1 MTHSIRRATAT
12 VAPVMLFCFSILTP
26 NLMQPQSAP
35 PVAADDVTEGVWDAI
50 DPSETGADDKA
61 KRATRT
67 DHDPPA
73 NFRLSSTDNGP
84 TVRAQSS
91 ITYTVTFQGNWTTAS
106 TPGGVVGG
114 AHFTTLIGAIHNDM
128 VTFWESGGTAT
139 AGVEGVAELGSTGTF
154 RSEINANSNAVSVIQ
169 QGVSGGGT
177 GSATFEI
184 TLTHEHPLVTL
195 LSMIGPSPDWFV
207 GVSGLSLLDDQG
219 QWMATRRVNLYPYDA
234 GTEDGTEFT
243 LSNPAT
249 SPQGVITS
257 IRGTGKFSNVR
268 MARLTFTRESP
279 IDYDS
284 DDDNLIEIAT
294 LAQLN
299 AVRYDLDGNGAVD
312 EPSDTDSY
320 GAAFPDAET
329 GMGCTSGCSGYEL
342 SRDLDFDTNG
352 SGSANS
358 GDTYW
363 NSGSGWAPIGAQDDP
378 FATTLEG
385 NGHTFSNLYINR
397 SSAARVGLF
406 HTTGSSSVIRNLGVI
421 EADVT
426 GSSAVGS
433 LAGFHAGTIS
443 AGYATG
449 SAAGNTSAGQDI
461 GGLVG
466 STTGTVTS
474 SYATV
479 RVSGQ
484 SHVGGLAGSNSG
496 TITASYATGRVSG
509 SDEAGGLVGANSGTI
524 TASYA
529 TGRVSGSTNVN
540 GLAGSNTDTITASY
554 WDTSTSGQ
562 TTGSGGQTTS
572 QLQSPTGY
580 SGIYQNWNV
589 DLDGDN
595 TGDSPWHF
603 GTGSQYPALSA
614 DVDGSGAASWQEFGY
629 QLREGP
635 TLTAASDP
643 SGAALSWTEV
653 ATDHWDP
660 APEVTYTLYREEGAT
675 VESLLTG
682 SSDLQHTDTDVMV
695 GDARNYQVA
704 AVVDGGEPSR
714 STLRNLV
721 VMDVTPPTVTGV
733 EITSNPGSDRTYAA
747 DDEIQ
752 VTVTFSET
760 VDVTGTPGLT
770 LELGGGTRTATYGGG
785 TGTGALVFVYD
796 VADGDSDTDG
806 LGVEG
811 DSLSGGTIEDTADNT
826 AERDHDGLSANANH
840 KVDGVKPALASTG
853 GAVVNGTT
861 LTLNYAEPLDGSS
874 KPDTGDFTVSGGDQ
888 TRNVTRVSMSGSTVR
903 LTLSAG
909 VEHGETGIQV
919 SYTPGLKPLRD
930 VPGNQA
936 EALSQESV
944 TNETPDTTAPE
955 VSSLDITS
963 NPGSDET
970 YAAGDDIE
978 VTVTFNETVVVTGTP
993 QLRLRVGTGTKTA
1006 GYDRGTDS
1014 ASLVFAYEVADRDE
1028 DTDGVSVQANQLRL
1042 NGGTIEDEAENAAA
1056 LAHEA
1061 LSTQAGQRVDGVKPV
1076 FVSAAVDGS
1085 SLTLTY
1091 GEALDGGSRPA
1102 TGDFTVEVGGNGRS
1116 ITGVAVSQSMVMLTL
1131 NPAVEHGDTG
1141 IRVSYTPGTNPIQD
1155 AVGNDAVMLSNRQ
1168 VTNTTDA
1175 PNTAPEITTQGALTV
1190 RENQALVRQLAG
1202 RDTDLGDEV
1211 TGWSIVGGADQGE
1224 FSITSDAGELSF
1236 QATPDYEDPQDVA
1249 STDPANGAGDNEYVV
1264 TVEVTSGAG
1273 GRELTAQQTFIVRV
1287 TDVTERPEK
1296 PDAPVI
1302 SGETADSLTVSWS
1315 EPDNTGP
1322 DITDYDVQY
1331 RKKDRGSF
1339 RPAQHEGTERSRTL
1353 MDLDQGTDYEVQVR
1367 ATNDEGTGN
1376 WSDSGE
1382 GMTITPL
1389 TLEMTA
1395 MEEPPVSGAFT
1406 VRISFS
1412 EPVAGFFAGDIDTGQ
1427 DPSCRDDQNNP
1438 VGCTPIIG
1446 GPQTADNRVFTG
1458 TVTPETNSV
1467 AHSYTLTLTVPS
1479 GRVSSS
1485 VGSKPNE
1492 EPEEPLAVRVS
1503 PPGAPEAISS
1513 MGLRASPGSGS
1524 VRLSWNRPSD
1534 NGGSGIVRY
1543 EYRYAASGESWSEWK
1558 NVGAGSRGVTVGG
1571 LINGREYDFEARAVN
1586 ALGKGAVETARATPE
1601 YRAPPPPPRQG
1612 GGGGGGGGGG
1622 FLFPPQAPASLTALP
1637 GDGSVRLEW
1646 SPPENDGGTP
1656 ILRYEYR
1663 LKPFRGEFGDWTP
1676 IPDSAP
1682 DEVNASGYMVM
1693 DLDNGTI
1700 HVFELRAVNL
1710 VNEGPETEAVE
1721 VVMPLD
1727 GTYWSNFL
1735 GEDLEGEAA
1744 SLEWMPFGGSARSLR
1759 LRFAGELRFEQDE
1772 LDGEGEVEATR
1783 EGGYRYRYTGHRTGE
1798 LRLDYDGGESCELR
1812 MTYEGVGA
1820 GRYSYRCGGALQGQ
1834 GRFRLT
1840 GLNRRPEITGAA
1852 VFEMVENRTSVGQLQ
1867 AADPDEGDAVGGY
1880 GIAGGADGALFTVV
1894 EGTGELRFKEAPDYE
1909 RPGDVESGD
1918 PQSPASDNEYVLEV
1932 AVRSG
1937 EGERQR
1943 QVRGTVRVRVSDEEE
1958 PPGAPEAPEVTPE
1971 GTDRLKVSWREP
1983 ENRGPEISGY
1993 EVRYRQE
2000 GEAGY
2005 RDGGHEG
2012 AGLAL
2017 TLSGLEEGTDYR
2029 VQVRAAN
2036 EEGTGEWSEPGEGR
2050 TDTEEPDPEDP
2061 SNFSGADLEGRRLTL
2076 RLTGEEGATGRMEL
2090 HFGED
2095 NRFEQVE
2102 RGGEQAA
2109 ARSEGSDSRS
2119 ESAPSRSGSYAYERT
2134 GPGRGRVR
2142 LDYDDGSSCELRL
2155 SFTES
2160 GVGGFVYDCGEADPA
2175 EGNFRLTTGSLFVP
2189 VILSAAGR
2197 NQSFFTSE
2205 LTLANRGDEE
2215 VEVKLSYRADAG
2227 GGSGSASDT
2236 LPAGR
2241 QVVKTDALAYLRGL
2255 GIPIPERGNRVGTLR
2270 VEVRLGSEV
2279 GAVARTTTVV
2289 PEGRAGLAY
2298 PGVAEE
2304 AGFSEPVYL
2313 CGLRQNS
2320 RDRSNVAFQNMGAAG
2335 QGAITIR
2342 TTVYSGEASDT
2353 RPRVL
2358 ADVELKPGEFHQHSG
2373 LLGGVENGYVKVE
2386 RVEGEAP
2393 FYAYGVINDQVN
2405 SDGSF
2410 VFPVTAGSL
2419 EGKRRQTLPVI
2430 VETSEFS
2437 SELTVTN
2444 FSRQPRALDFE
2455 FVSEQI
2461 RGEDKRVEFGMTLEA
2476 GEQAIVPELV
2486 EALRR
2491 EGVAGLGTMR
2501 GVYLGPVFVTAR
2513 EGDLSGVVIG
2523 ARTGSQGGG
2532 GTYSVFYNA
2541 APEGEG
2547 FVREAWVEG
2556 LQQNQENRSN
2566 LALVNTGEVDGSAS
2580 VFHLEIYDGETGRL
2594 VETVATRPVPA
2605 RSWHQVNGILSRASA
2620 ETRQGYVRIEKVS
2633 GENPFLA
2640 YGVVNDGGAPG
2651 QRSGDGAYLPAG
2663 E

>member
-1 MTHSIRRATAT
+1 MFVPKKSSSPMAAAVLT
-12 VAPVMLFCFSILTP
+12 VFGIFLGPHPLL
-26 NLMQPQSAP
+26 
-35 PVAADDVTEGVWDAI
+35 
-50 DPSETGADDKA
+50 SETSPVS
-61 KRATRT
+61 RALNPVLSDYQVIRQESGDVRQRVRT
-67 DHDPPA
+67 HGKLRLRYKETVFDLELEPHDM
-73 NFRLSSTDNGP
+73 
-84 TVRAQSS
+84 RAPNYRAVE
-91 ITYTVTFQGNWTTAS
+91 TG
-106 TPGGVVGG
+106 PGGVRRALPRGPV
-114 AHFTTLIGAIHNDM
+114 TTFKGRLAGQEDTHGRFAITHR
-128 VTFWESGGTAT
+128 
-139 AGVEGVAELGSTGTF
+139 GVEGVVFTAAERYYVEPLQRYLASAGAADLVVYRHSDIKFARGRKCGVSLPQRLQLGVDRIRAQPATSTVKEYLVEVATEADYEFVEALGDSDAANAEIVSILNMVDGVYQSELLLDLSITYQHTWAVEEDPYTKTNAKRLLEEFRDHWRDNFQSSEDYDLAHLWTGRELDAKTVGIAFLGTLC
-154 RSEINANSNAVSVIQ
+154 RSRDFSFALSQYSSTSVVIKFLTPAHEIGHVLDATHSEAVGGCADTVMTTSLNSNSKLTFCEYNRGEISRH
-169 QGVSGGGT
+169 VSGRNSCLT
-177 GSATFEI
+177 TQSI
-184 TLTHEHPLVTL
+184 TLQPPTRLTATDVSAAQIDLTWQDNSSGETGFRVYRRLDNSANWEEAGT
-195 LSMIGPSPDWFV
+195 SSADATTFSD
-207 GVSGLSLLDDQG
+207 SGLSPKTTYRYRIR
-219 QWMATRRVNLYPYDA
+219 AFNS
-234 GTEDGTEFT
+234 TE
-243 LSNPAT
+243 SSA
-249 SPQGVITS
+249 
-257 IRGTGKFSNVR
+257 FSN
-268 MARLTFTRESP
+268 ES
-279 IDYDS
+279 
-284 DDDNLIEIAT
+284 IAT
-294 LAQLN
+294 TQARPK
-299 AVRYDLDGNGAVD
+299 V
-312 EPSDTDSY
+312 
-320 GAAFPDAET
+320 
-329 GMGCTSGCSGYEL
+329 
-342 SRDLDFDTNG
+342 SRI
-352 SGSANS
+352 S
-358 GDTYW
+358 
-363 NSGSGWAPIGAQDDP
+363 
-378 FATTLEG
+378 
-385 NGHTFSNLYINR
+385 FS
-397 SSAARVGLF
+397 
-406 HTTGSSSVIRNLGVI
+406 
-421 EADVT
+421 
-426 GSSAVGS
+426 
-433 LAGFHAGTIS
+433 
-443 AGYATG
+443 
-449 SAAGNTSAGQDI
+449 
-461 GGLVG
+461 
-466 STTGTVTS
+466 
-474 SYATV
+474 
-479 RVSGQ
+479 
-484 SHVGGLAGSNSG
+484 
-496 TITASYATGRVSG
+496 
-509 SDEAGGLVGANSGTI
+509 
-524 TASYA
+524 
-529 TGRVSGSTNVN
+529 
-540 GLAGSNTDTITASY
+540 
-554 WDTSTSGQ
+554 
-562 TTGSGGQTTS
+562 
-572 QLQSPTGY
+572 
-580 SGIYQNWNV
+580 
-589 DLDGDN
+589 
-595 TGDSPWHF
+595 
-603 GTGSQYPALSA
+603 
-614 DVDGSGAASWQEFGY
+614 
-629 QLREGP
+629 
-635 TLTAASDP
+635 SDP
-643 SGAALSWTEV
+643 GT
-653 ATDHWDP
+653 
-660 APEVTYTLYREEGAT
+660 
-675 VESLLTG
+675 
-682 SSDLQHTDTDVMV
+682 
-695 GDARNYQVA
+695 
-704 AVVDGGEPSR
+704 
-714 STLRNLV
+714 
-721 VMDVTPPTVTGV
+721 
-733 EITSNPGSDRTYAA
+733 DRTYAA
-747 DDEIQ
+747 GEDIE
-752 VTVTFSET
+752 VTVTFDKK
-760 VDVTGTPGLT
+760 VAVTGSPQLT
-770 LELGGGTRTATYGGG
+770 LTVGGTDRTASYGSVEGAVVAFSYQVAGG
-785 TGTGALVFVYD
+785 DTD
-796 VADGDSDTDG
+796 ADGVSIDAN
-806 LGVEG
+806 
-811 DSLSGGTIEDTADNT
+811 SLSLNGGSIRDSTEDVDAVLDHGAVAANT
-826 AERDHDGLSANANH
+826 GH
-840 KVDGVKPALASTG
+840 KVDGVKPALDASG
-853 GAVVNGTT
+853 GAVVDGTT
-861 LTLNYAEPLDGSS
+861 LTLTYDEPLDRSS
-874 KPDTGDFTVSGGDQ
+874 RPDAGDFTVAGGDRARTI
-888 TRNVTRVSMSGSTVR
+888 TRAAVSGSAVR
-903 LTLSAG
+903 LTLNVGTEHLEAG
-909 VEHGETGIQV
+909 ITV

-936 EALSQESV
+936 EALSRESV
-944 TNETPDTTAPE
+944 TNETPDTTPPE
-955 VSSLDITS
+955 VSRLDITS
-963 NPGSDET
+963 NPGSDDT
-970 YAAGDDIE
+970 YAIGDEIE
-978 VTVTFNETVVVTGTP
+978 ATVTFSEAVKVTGTP
-993 QLRLRVGTGTKTA
+993 QLRLRVGTGTRTA
-1006 GYDRGTDS
+1006 AYESGTDT
-1014 ASLVFAYEVADRDE
+1014 AALVFAYEVADRDE
-1028 DTDGVSVQANQLRL
+1028 DTDGVSINAGRVSL
-1042 NGGTIEDEAENAAA
+1042 NGGKIEDEAENAAA
-1056 LAHEA
+1056 LAHA
-1061 LSTQAGQRVDGVKPV
+1061 AVANQADHQVDGVRPA
-1076 FVSAAVDGS
+1076 FVSAAVDGDA
-1085 SLTLTY
+1085 LTLAY
-1091 GEALDGGSRPA
+1091 DEALDGGSEPA
-1102 TGDFTVEVGGNGRS
+1102 SGAFTVTVGGAGRTVS
-1116 ITGVAVSQSMVMLTL
+1116 DVSVSGSSVALTL
-1131 NPAVEHGDTG
+1131 DTAVEQGDTA
-1141 IRVSYTPGTNPIQD
+1141 IRVSYTPGTNPIRD
-1155 AVGNDAVMLSNRQ
+1155 AVGNDAVGLSNRP

-1175 PNTAPEITTQGALTV
+1175 PNTAPQITSPASFNV
-1190 RENQALVRQLAG
+1190 RENQALARRLAG
-1202 RDTDLGDEV
+1202 RDTDPGDEV

-1224 FSITSDAGELSF
+1224 FAITSDTGELGF
-1236 QATPDYEDPQDVA
+1236 RTAPDYEDPQDVA
-1249 STDPANGAGDNEYVV
+1249 GTDPANGAADNEYVV

-1273 GRELTAQQTFIVRV
+1273 GRELTAEQTFMVRV
-1287 TDVTERPEK
+1287 TDERERPE
-1296 PDAPVI
+1296 APEAPAI

-1339 RPAQHEGTERSRTL
+1339 RRAQHEGTGLSTTL
-1353 MDLDQGTDYEVQVR
+1353 VDLDQGTDYEVQVR
-1367 ATNDEGTGN
+1367 AKNEEGTGN

-1412 EPVAGFFAGDIDTGQ
+1412 EPVAGFFASDIDTGQ

-1458 TVTPETNSV
+1458 TVTPETNRV
-1467 AHSYTLTLTVPS
+1467 AHSYTLTLTVPA
-1479 GRVSSS
+1479 GRVSASS
-1485 VGSKPNE
+1485 GSKSNE
-1492 EPEEPLAVRVS
+1492 EPEDPLEVRVS
-1503 PPGAPEAISS
+1503 PEGAPEAISS
-1513 MGLRASPGSGS
+1513 IGLRASPGSGS
-1524 VRLSWNRPSD
+1524 ARLSWSRPSD
-1534 NGGSGIVRY
+1534 NGGAAIIRY
-1543 EYRYAASGESWSEWK
+1543 EHRYAASGESWSEWK

-1601 YRAPPPPPRQG
+1601 YREPPPPPPRR
-1612 GGGGGGGGGG
+1612 GGGGGGGG

-1637 GDGSVRLEW
+1637 GDGSVRLKW

-1918 PQSPASDNEYVLEV
+1918 PQSPAADNEYVVVVE
-1932 AVRSG
+1932 ARSG

-2050 TDTEEPDPEDP
+2050 TGTAEPDPEDP

-2102 RGGEQAA
+2102 RDGEQAA

-2119 ESAPSRSGSYAYERT
+2119 ESAPSRSGTYAYERT

-2197 NQSFFTSE
+2197 KQSFFTSE

-2255 GIPIPERGNRVGTLR
+2255 GIPIPERENRVGTLR

-2279 GAVARTTTVV
+2279 GAVVRTTTVV
-2289 PEGRAGLAY
+2289 SEGRAGLAY

-2320 RDRSNVAFQNMGAAG
+2320 RDRSNVAFQNMGAG
-2335 QGAITIR
+2335 EEGAITIR
-2342 TTVYSGEASDT
+2342 TTVYSGVASDT
-2353 RPRVL
+2353 SPQVL

-2386 RVEGEAP
+2386 RVEGEAS

-2430 VETSEFS
+2430 VETGEFS

-2486 EALRR
+2486 AALRR
-2491 EGVAGLGTMR
+2491 EGMAGLGR
-2501 GVYLGPVFVTAR
+2501 RPGVYLGPVFVTAR

-2547 FVREAWVEG
+2547 FIREAWVEG

-2580 VFHLEIYDGETGRL
+2580 VFHLEIYDGETGRM
-2594 VETVATRPVPA
+2594 VETVVTRPVPA

-2620 ETRQGYVRIEKVS
+2620 ETRQGYIRIEKVS

-2651 QRSGDGAYLPAG
+2651 ERSGDGAYLPAR